1 MLEIVDTE
9 ALLIS
14 LHTLPMFYGIRDEVN
29 WEPYPAEYMDLT
41 AANLSF
47 K

>member
-1 MLEIVDTE
+1 MLDIADTE
-9 ALLIS
+9 GFQIS
-14 LHTLPMFYGIRDEVN
+14 LHTLPMSYGIRDEVN
-29 WEPYPAEYMDLT
+29 WKPYPAEYMDLT